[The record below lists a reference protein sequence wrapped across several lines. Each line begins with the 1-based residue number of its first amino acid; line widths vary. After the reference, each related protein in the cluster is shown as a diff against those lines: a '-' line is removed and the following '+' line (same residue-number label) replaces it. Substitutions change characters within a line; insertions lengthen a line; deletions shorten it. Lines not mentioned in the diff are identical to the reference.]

1 MPQEFSKLGW
11 IGNILEMLEKSYHLG
26 AMTMFSPSRSLFQSM
41 YSSDRSS
48 GLASHH
54 NVIRNPKA
62 TLSLFSSSGAWLLW
76 LLKFYYAA
84 RSHWDAM
91 VGLGKSHS
99 NVNFGD
105 GSASC
110 PSLQSSLPPASPFA
124 ALVPGRIS
132 GAANSCFFSENSP
145 EALAL

>member
-1 MPQEFSKLGW
+1 
-11 IGNILEMLEKSYHLG
+11 
-26 AMTMFSPSRSLFQSM
+26 MTTLTRLNALFQALLT
-41 YSSDRSS
+41 RP
-48 GLASHH
+48 LNEVARPIQSHH
-54 NVIRNPKA
+54 NVIPDPKA
-62 TLSLFSSSGAWLLW
+62 TLSLFSSYGAWLLW

-84 RSHWDAM
+84 RSHWDVM
-91 VGLGKSHS
+91 VGVGKSHS

-105 GSASC
+105 GSASR

-132 GAANSCFFSENSP
+132 GAANSCFFSRNCA